1 MTQQFCTSAA
11 RRRTAREEDE
21 EGHDEWVV
29 CWHLTEEKAF
39 RSKVRG
45 ASAPQFASDLEPPED
60 GDLDAPMVAV
70 WPDGTKD
77 PVYEYTLR
85 DKMAADEAKKTEDKH
100 ASASCPV
107 LAEFK
112 RPA

>member
-1 MTQQFCTSAA
+1 MI
-11 RRRTAREEDE
+11 
-21 EGHDEWVV
+21 
-29 CWHLTEEKAF
+29 
-39 RSKVRG
+39 
-45 ASAPQFASDLEPPED
+45 
-60 GDLDAPMVAV
+60 AV

-85 DKMAADEAKKTEDKH
+85 DKMAADESKKTDDKH

-112 RPA
+112 RPAFEKEPELTVKVKKEALSANN